1 MTAKRYIVIIIIILA
16 AITPIYARDASL
28 QNVDEQKLIAV
39 LKSEAPLYDK
49 TQACQKLAIFG
60 TDKAVPVLAG
70 LLGDKALGD
79 YARIAL
85 EPMKHPSVDEAFRAA
100 LGKLKG
106 RLLAGVV
113 TSIGARR
120 DAKAVSALQKLASD
134 KDKDVAAA
142 ALGALGR
149 IATDEATGTILQA
162 LAKGPSSLRTSAADA
177 ALGAAKNLLDAGKQD
192 AAVSLYDAVG
202 KADVPAYVRTSAV
215 YGAILAR
222 GAAGLPLLMEQLK
235 SNDPALIAMAL
246 RAARELPGAQV
257 SAKLAAELGKMP
269 PPIQTMLIKTL
280 VDRGDPSARKAIAA
294 LASSKTAAVRLESLK
309 ALGRIGD
316 ASTIPILLKAAGAE
330 GDEATVALASMH
342 SIDGEGV
349 GAAIL
354 KGMTGAKGELR
365 VNLISVL
372 SDRRYAPAAKSVLSH
387 AGSTDATLARAAFK
401 ALGTLAAP
409 GDIPAMVKLMPTG
422 NSNPAAVQ
430 AEASIIAVAAKTTD
444 PSKRAD
450 PVLAAFASEK
460 KPERQAA
467 LIRILGKLGGDKAL
481 AAVIKADSPD
491 AVVRALADWPDASA
505 SGPLLNIV
513 KSTKNKTHRILAL
526 RGYIRLLGLDPSAPV
541 RKYAEALDLA
551 KQPETKKLVLSGIAG
566 VVHSDALKLV
576 VPLLD
581 DAAVRG
587 EAALAAVSI
596 ARTTMGADRKQ
607 ARAAMEKVLAAS
619 KGKPVA
625 AEAQRVIRQIDSLA
639 NCVTAWRITG
649 PYLKQGKTYR
659 ELLGI
664 PFAPE
669 TPGATN
675 VVWRRIPAGTDPKR
689 PHILDL
695 TKTVGGNQKVAYA
708 LTWIHADKAFAARL
722 DLGSDDGVK
731 AWLNGKLVHTNN
743 VARAAIPYTDKAPV
757 TLRAGWNPLMLKIT
771 QNNGPCEFC
780 AQLVTRKGKP
790 IEGLRI
796 DPAHDGDWTLPA
808 EAPPM
813 KPAKP
818 APAGEAV
825 RIFDGKTFDGWE
837 GNLKSFRIE
846 DGAIVGGTL
855 KAKIPRNEFLCTK
868 KEYSNFELRLKVKL
882 AGGKGNAGIQIRSSR
897 IPNHN
902 EVRGYQADM
911 GAGCWGCLYDES
923 RRGMLVR
930 ANKKALTK
938 ALKPA
943 GWNEYVIRC
952 AGARIQLFIN
962 GQQTA
967 DYTEADAKIPSKG
980 IIGLQI
986 HGGRASEA
994 WYKDITIVELSS
1006 SGQPAPIGKKSFVS
1020 LFDGKSLKGWRATM
1034 RPRTDAQ
1041 KAAIRKMFRAENGA
1055 IVIDTLGVETKDRM
1069 GGYLAT
1075 EKKYGDFVLRLRMQI
1090 ERKWDG
1096 QGNSGIEVRNGLQF
1110 DVHPPNPR
1118 MLGWI
1123 WDHGPR
1129 SQWGYLSPI
1138 KRTQRESFGGA
1149 GAWKYG
1155 KAKNVP
1161 KGFKFYYADEP
1172 PGWNDV
1178 EITCRGLRFKFTLN
1192 GVVMSDYDGTGHLD
1206 TKDRKD
1212 YQTTAPIMF
1221 QSHGK
1226 DGVII
1231 RYKDIEI
1238 AELRPAKS
1246 E

>member
-1 MTAKRYIVIIIIILA
+1 MTIKRYIGVIIILA
-16 AITPIYARDASL
+16 VAAPIFAADVTL

-60 TDKAVPVLAG
+60 SAKAVPPLAD

-85 EPMKHPSVDEAFRAA
+85 EPMKFPSVDVAFRAA

-106 RLLAGVV
+106 RPLVGVI
-113 TSIGARR
+113 TSIGVRR
-120 DAKAVSALQKLASD
+120 DAKAVGVLRKLVSD

-142 ALGALGR
+142 TLGALGR
-149 IATDEATGTILQA
+149 IATDEATGAILQT
-162 LAKGPSSLRTSAADA
+162 LAKGPAALRTPAADA
-177 ALGAAKNLLDAGKQD
+177 ALVAAKILLDAGKKD
-192 AAVSLYDAVG
+192 SAVSLYDAVG
-202 KADVPAYVRTSAV
+202 KAEVPVFVRTSSV

-222 GAAGLPLLMEQLK
+222 GAKGLPLLVKQLN
-235 SNDPALIAMAL
+235 SNDPALIAIAL
-246 RAARELPGAQV
+246 RAARELPGPEV
-257 SAKLAAELGKMP
+257 SLKLAAEMP
-269 PPIQTMLIKTL
+269 KASPAIQAMLIKTL
-280 VDRGDPSARKAIAA
+280 TDRGDPSARKAIAA

-309 ALGRIGD
+309 ALGAIGD
-316 ASTIPILLKAAGAE
+316 AGAIPVLLKAADAE
-330 GDEATVALASMH
+330 GPEAKVALVSMR

-365 VNLISVL
+365 VDLISVL
-372 SDRRYAPAAKSVLSH
+372 SDRRYAPAAKPVLSH
-387 AGSTDATLARAAFK
+387 AGSTDATLAKAAFK
-401 ALGTLAAP
+401 ALGVLADQ
-409 GDIPAMVKLMPTG
+409 GDIPAMIKHMPTG
-422 NSNPAAVQ
+422 DSNPAAAQ

-450 PVLAAFASEK
+450 GVLAALASEK
-460 KPERQAA
+460 KPQRQAS
-467 LIRILGKLGGDKAL
+467 LVRILGKIGGDKAL
-481 AAVIKADSPD
+481 AAVVKSNSTD
-491 AVVRALADWPDASA
+491 AAVRALAGWPDGKAA
-505 SGPLLNIV
+505 GPLLDIV
-513 KSTKNKTHRILAL
+513 KNTKDKTHRILAL
-526 RGYIRLLGLDPSAPV
+526 RGYIRLLGLDPDAPV

-581 DAAVRG
+581 DKAVRG

-596 ARTTMGADRKQ
+596 ARATMGADRKQ
-607 ARAAMEKVLAAS
+607 ARATMEKVQTAM
-619 KGKPVA
+619 KGKPLA
-625 AEAQRVIRQIDSLA
+625 AEAQRVIRQIDLLR
-639 NCVTAWRITG
+639 NCITAWRITG
-649 PYLKQGKTYR
+649 PYSKKGKTYR

-669 TPGATN
+669 TPGATD
-675 VVWRRIPAGTDPKR
+675 VVWRRIPTGTDPKR

-695 TKTVGGNQKVAYA
+695 TRTVGGNQKVAYA
-708 LTWIHADKAFAARL
+708 LTWIHVDKAFAARL

-743 VARAAIPYTDKAPV
+743 VARAAIPYTDKVPV

-780 AQLVTRKGKP
+780 AQVVTRKGKP
-790 IEGLRI
+790 IEGLRV
-796 DPAHDGDWTLPA
+796 DPGHKGDWTLPA
-808 EAPPM
+808 EAPPL
-813 KPAKP
+813 KSEKL
-818 APAGEAV
+818 APAGKAV

-868 KEYSNFELRLKVKL
+868 KKYSDFELRLKVKL
-882 AGGKGNAGIQIRSSR
+882 AGGRGNAGIQIRTRR
-897 IPNHN
+897 IPNHH
-902 EVRGYQADM
+902 EVSGYQADM
-911 GAGCWGCLYDES
+911 GQNWWGCLYDES
-923 RRGMLVR
+923 RRNKVLAR
-930 ANKKALTK
+930 PKKAELAKVLK
-938 ALKPA
+938 AD
-943 GWNEYVIRC
+943 GWNEYIIRC
-952 AGARIQLFIN
+952 VGPRIQLFFN
-962 GQQTA
+962 GLKTV
-967 DYTEADAKIPSKG
+967 DYTERDAKIATTG

-986 HGGRASEA
+986 HGGRPSEA
-994 WYKDITIVELSS
+994 WYKDITIVDLSA
-1006 SGQPAPIGKKSFVS
+1006 PAEKLDFVS
-1020 LFDGKSLKGWRATM
+1020 LFDGKSLKGWKPTM
-1034 RPRTDAQ
+1034 KPRTDAQ
-1041 KAAIRKMFRAENGA
+1041 KAAIGKMFRAENGA
-1055 IVIDTLGVETKDRM
+1055 IVVDTLSLPVKDRM

-1075 EKKYGDFVLRLRMQI
+1075 EKKYGDFVMRCKMQI
-1090 ERKWDG
+1090 ERKWDR

-1110 DVHPPNPR
+1110 DLHPPEPS
-1118 MLGWI
+1118 LTGWV

-1129 SQWGYLSPI
+1129 STLGWLAPI
-1138 KRTQRESFGGA
+1138 KVSKKKSFAG

-1155 KAKNVP
+1155 KTRKAP
-1161 KGFKFYYADEP
+1161 KGFKFHYADQP

-1178 EITCRGLRFKFTLN
+1178 EITCRGLQFKFKLN
-1192 GVVMSDYDGTGHLD
+1192 SVVMSDFDGTGYLD
-1206 TKDRKD
+1206 KPDRKD

-1231 RYKDIEI
+1231 RYKNIEI
-1238 AELRPAKS
+1238 AELPAAKS
-1246 E
+1246 K

>member
-1 MTAKRYIVIIIIILA
+1 MTAKRYIGIIITLA
-16 AITPIYARDASL
+16 VAAPIYARDTTL

-39 LKSEAPLYDK
+39 LKSEAPLYNK

-60 TDKAVPVLAG
+60 SQKAVPVLAR

-85 EPMKHPSVDEAFRAA
+85 EPMKHPSVDDAFRAA

-120 DAKAVSALQKLASD
+120 DTKAVAALQKLVSD
-134 KDKDVAAA
+134 NDKDVAAA
-142 ALGALGR
+142 ALAALGR
-149 IATDEATGTILQA
+149 IANKEATATITQTLT
-162 LAKGPSSLRTSAADA
+162 KGPATLRAAAADA
-177 ALGAAKNLLDAGKQD
+177 ALVAAKTMLDAGKKD
-192 AAVSLYDAVG
+192 SAVSIYDAVG
-202 KADVPAYVRTSAV
+202 KAAVPAYVQTAAV
-215 YGAILAR
+215 YGALLAR
-222 GAAGLPLLMEQLK
+222 GSEGLPQLMKVLR
-235 SNDPALIAMAL
+235 SNDPAMVALAL
-246 RAARELPGAQV
+246 RASSKLPGPEV
-257 SAKLAAELGKMP
+257 SLKLAAELGKQP
-269 PPIQTMLIKTL
+269 KFQTIFIQILT
-280 VDRGDPSARKAIAA
+280 DRGDAGARKAIEAQVTNKA
-294 LASSKTAAVRLESLK
+294 PAVRLESLK

-316 ASTIPILLKAAGAE
+316 ASTIPILLKAADSQGA
-330 GDEATVALASMH
+330 DATVALASMR

-354 KGMTGAKGELR
+354 KGLTGAKGELR

-372 SDRRYAPAAKSVLSH
+372 SDRRYAPAAGPVLSH

-409 GDIPAMVKLMPTG
+409 GDIPAMIKLMPTG
-422 NSNPAAVQ
+422 DSNPVAAQ

-450 PVLAAFASEK
+450 GVLTALASEK
-460 KPERQAA
+460 KPQRQAA
-467 LIRILGKLGGDKAL
+467 LIRILGKIGGDKAL
-481 AAVIKADSPD
+481 AAVVKSDSTN
-491 AVVRALADWPDASA
+491 AAVRALAGWPDAKA
-505 SGPLLNIV
+505 SEPLLDIV
-513 KSTKNKTHRILAL
+513 KSTKDKTHRILAL
-526 RGYIRLLGLDPSAPV
+526 RGYIRLLGLDTNAPV

-581 DAAVRG
+581 DKAVGG

-596 ARTTMGADRKQ
+596 ARATVGADRKQ
-607 ARAAMEKVLAAS
+607 ARAAMEKVQAAM
-619 KGKPVA
+619 KGKPLA
-625 AEAQRVIRQIDSLA
+625 AEAQRVIRQIDLLR
-639 NCVTAWRITG
+639 NCITAWRITG
-649 PYLKQGKTYR
+649 PYAKKGKTYR

-695 TKTVGGNQKVAYA
+695 TETVGGNQKVAYA
-708 LTWIHADKAFAARL
+708 LTWLHADKAFAARL

-743 VARAAIPYTDKAPV
+743 VARAAIPYTDKVPV

-780 AQLVTRKGKP
+780 AQVVTRKGKP

-796 DPAHDGDWTLPA
+796 DPTHKGDWTLPA
-808 EAPPM
+808 EAPPL
-813 KPAKP
+813 KSEKL
-818 APAGEAV
+818 APAGKAV

-882 AGGKGNAGIQIRSSR
+882 AGGKGNAGIQFRTRR
-897 IPNHN
+897 IPNHH
-902 EVRGYQADM
+902 EVSGYQADM
-911 GAGCWGCLYDES
+911 GTNWWGCLYDES
-923 RRGMLVR
+923 RRNKVLAR
-930 ANKKALTK
+930 PKKAELAKVLK
-938 ALKPA
+938 AD

-952 AGARIQLFIN
+952 VGPRIQLFFN
-962 GQQTA
+962 GLKTV
-967 DYTEADAKIPSKG
+967 DYTERDGKIATTG

-994 WYKDITIVELSS
+994 WYKDITIVDLSA
-1006 SGQPAPIGKKSFVS
+1006 PAEKLDFVS
-1020 LFDGKSLKGWRATM
+1020 LFNGKSLKGWKPTM
-1034 RPRTDAQ
+1034 KPRTDAQ
-1041 KAAIRKMFRAENGA
+1041 KAAIGKMFRVENGVM
-1055 IVIDTLGVETKDRM
+1055 VIDTLSVELKNRM

-1075 EKKYGDFVLRLRMQI
+1075 EKKYGDFVLHLRMQI
-1090 ERKWDG
+1090 ERKWDR

-1110 DVHPPNPR
+1110 DLHPPNPR

-1129 SQWGYLSPI
+1129 SQYGYLSPI
-1138 KRTQRESFGGA
+1138 KVTKKDSFAGA

-1161 KGFKFYYADEP
+1161 KGFKFYYADQP

-1178 EITCRGLRFKFTLN
+1178 ELSCQGLRFKFKLN
-1192 GVVMSDYDGTGHLD
+1192 GVVMSDYDGTGFLD
-1206 TKDRKD
+1206 VGPRKD

-1231 RYKDIEI
+1231 RYKNIEI
-1238 AELRPAKS
+1238 AELPAAKS